1 MPVFVIKREEQ
12 EYIISVLK
20 PIIWCEGEDD
30 FGLYYADDDA
40 LVIKLPWIKEEHI
53 VFGPQAMVAYLEDDK
68 ICGYLADNKITFFRD
83 L

>member
-1 MPVFVIKREEQ
+1 MPVFVIKKEAQ

-20 PIIWCEGEDD
+20 PIIWFAGEDN
-30 FGLYYADDDA
+30 FGLYYADDAA
-40 LVIKLPWIKEEHI
+40 LVIKLPWMKEEHLVI
-53 VFGPQAMVAYLEDDK
+53 GPQAMVAYLEDDT